1 VDAKV
6 VATQTYEKRIGKLLP
21 PEGRR
26 EMEDFLAA
34 SPEAHPII
42 SQTKG
47 VRKARWSRP
56 GMGKRGG
63 IRVIY
68 YWAVQPNLLLMITA
82 YAKNE
87 KENLTD
93 ADKAQI
99 RKIVESF
106 QGN

>member
-1 VDAKV
+1 M
-6 VATQTYEKRIGKLLP
+6 
-21 PEGRR
+21 GRR
-26 EMEDFLAA
+26 
-34 SPEAHPII
+34 
-42 SQTKG
+42 
-47 VRKARWSRP
+47 V
-56 GMGKRGG
+56 G

-82 YAKNE
+82 CAKNE

-106 QGN
+106 QGGQ